1 MPDIINQ
8 LIETMSTTNN
18 LLTAQ
23 LSEAN
28 AKLAAADSRYEEL
41 SVKLAAADSRY
52 EELSAKL
59 DEAHVANEKLLNAN
73 LKSAEKIA
81 ELLEKITE
89 LTEQIKKLQEKQSLD
104 SRNSSIPPS
113 SDGLKKKPVNK
124 NRSLRTSSGK
134 NPGGQEGHKGA
145 TYSVIDKPD
154 KVVKHMPA
162 LCVGCPHREEC
173 LANAKVVETRTVVD
187 VKTVTEITAHEL
199 VTIKKCK
206 EKHIRLTGE
215 FPEEIRAN
223 MQFGTN
229 LQALVVS
236 FNTLGAV
243 SISRIHEILGN
254 VFGIPLSTGTI
265 SSMLTKASD
274 KVKPALEQIKQRILL
289 QEMTHSD
296 ESGFRVEGKTRWAHV
311 MCTDALTYLGLSD
324 FRGQKGMNE
333 IGLLSQYK
341 GINIHDCWSSYWQY
355 PDIVH
360 AICNAHILRELNFVT
375 DNYPEQTWNDK
386 FRNLL
391 LEMKSVKERILS
403 EGGAELT
410 KEDEIKFLTWYD
422 EIIKL
427 AYQENPQPKEENGK
441 TKKRG
446 RKKKGKV
453 LSLIERL
460 DTNKAAVCRFI
471 MDFRV
476 DFDNNQAERDIRCI
490 KIKNK
495 VSGCFRTIAGAREY
509 LDIMSYISTARKLGF
524 NGFEAISKALN
535 NDACYIF
542 A

>member
-8 LIETMSTTNN
+8 LIETMNTTINV
-18 LLTAQ
+18 LTVQ
-23 LSEAN
+23 LNEAN
-28 AKLAAADSRYEEL
+28 TKLADAEARHKEL
-41 SVKLAAADSRY
+41 CG
-52 EELSAKL
+52 KL
-59 DEAHVANEKLLNAN
+59 DEANSTNEKLLNAN

-81 ELLEKITE
+81 ELLEKISE

-104 SRNSSIPPS
+104 SSNSSKPPS

-134 NPGGQEGHKGA
+134 NPGGQEGHKGT

-154 KVVKHMPA
+154 TVVKHMPA
-162 LCVGCPHREEC
+162 SCANCPHREEC
-173 LANAKVVETRTVVD
+173 LASAKVVETRTVVD

-229 LQALVVS
+229 LQALVVA

-265 SSMLTKASD
+265 SSMITRASD
-274 KVKPALEQIKQRILL
+274 KVKPALEQIKQRLLL
-289 QEMTHSD
+289 QEVTHSD
-296 ESGFRVEGKTRWAHV
+296 ESGFRAEGKTRWVHV
-311 MCTDALTYLGLSD
+311 MCTEALTYLGLSN

-333 IGLLSQYK
+333 IGLLSKYK

-355 PDIVH
+355 PDIIH

-386 FRNLL
+386 FRSLL

-403 EGGAELT
+403 EGGTELS
-410 KEDEIKFLTWYD
+410 KESEIKFTTQYD

-427 AYQENPQPKEENGK
+427 AYEENPHPKEENEK
-441 TKKRG
+441 NKKRG
-446 RKKKGKV
+446 RQKKGKV

-476 DFDNNQAERDIRCI
+476 NFDNNQAERDIRCI

-495 VSGCFRTIAGAREY
+495 VSGCFRTIAGACEY